1 MQRQP
6 SEPEIQVE
14 IQPADL
20 PEFAAL
26 VRLCGEHDLASGG
39 ELRAALTPIQGNVLV
54 DLSECSF
61 IDSTTISVL
70 IVDHQA
76 RSRAHRRLE
85 LLVPPENMYVKRTLE
100 VCGVAKLVGLRSSRI

>member
-14 IQPADL
+14 IHPEDL

-26 VRLCGEHDLASGG
+26 VRLVGEHDLVTGE
-39 ELRAALTPIQGNVLV
+39 ELRTALAPIQGNVLV

-61 IDSTTISVL
+61 MDSTTISV
-70 IVDHQA
+70 VMADHQA
-76 RSRAHRRLE
+76 RSREHRRLE
-85 LLVPPENMYVKRTLE
+85 LLVPPENTYVTRTLE
-100 VCGVAKLVGLRSSRI
+100 VCGVARLVPLRTSRP